1 MTNRNILILIFT
13 AFLGVSKDGK
23 IWAEKSGEQRW
34 MGAQNKRRSGKIN
47 EFCITIKYTIL
58 YNFIDLK

>member
-23 IWAEKSGEQRW
+23 IWAEKPGEQRW
-34 MGAQNKRRSGKIN
+34 MGAQNKRRSGKIS
-47 EFCITIKYTIL
+47 EYIL
-58 YNFIDLK
+58 YYDIDTY

>member
-34 MGAQNKRRSGKIN
+34 MGAQNKRRSGKIS
-47 EFCITIKYTIL
+47 EYIY
-58 YNFIDLK
+58 YDIDTY